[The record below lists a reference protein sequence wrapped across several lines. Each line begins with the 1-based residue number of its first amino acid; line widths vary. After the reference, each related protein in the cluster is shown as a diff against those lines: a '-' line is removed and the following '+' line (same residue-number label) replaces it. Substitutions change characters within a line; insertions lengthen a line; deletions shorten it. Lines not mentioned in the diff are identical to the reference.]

1 MDKRTI
7 AIYILIIVVVFL
19 IGYIGAIKFKQSQE
33 EREQAVYE
41 EALRL
46 GRLLEQ
52 QSVINQLQS
61 TGFYSLTFVDET
73 NQTKT
78 IHLSILQQSPQLPGQ
93 EITE

>member
-7 AIYILIIVVVFL
+7 AIYVLIIVVVFL

-33 EREQAVYE
+33 EKEQAIYE
-41 EALRL
+41 EGLRL

-61 TGFYSLTFVDET
+61 TGFYSLAFVDEA
-73 NQTKT
+73 NQTQT
-78 IHLSILQQSPQLPGQ
+78 IHLSILQQNPQLPEQ